1 MVGVISVVLVVCV
14 LLGHLGHGRL
24 FLEQRLQTVGNGAA
38 ASYGAGRV
46 ASWVDLGDELGL
58 GVLDD
63 VVG

>member
-1 MVGVISVVLVVCV
+1 MVGVISVVLVVWV
-14 LLGHLGHGRL
+14 LLGQLGHGRL
-24 FLEQRLQTVGNGAA
+24 FLEQGLQTVGNGTA

-46 ASWVDLGDELGL
+46 VSWVDLGDELGL

>member
-1 MVGVISVVLVVCV
+1 MVGVISVVLVYWV

-24 FLEQRLQTVGNGAA
+24 FLEQGLQTVGNGAA
-38 ASYGAGRV
+38 ASDGAGRV
-46 ASWVDLGDELGL
+46 VSWVDLGDELGL

>member
-1 MVGVISVVLVVCV
+1 MVGFICVILVVWV
-14 LLGHLGHGRL
+14 LLSHLARGRL

-46 ASWVDLGDELGL
+46 ASRVDLGDELGL

-63 VVG
+63 VVW